1 RGVESAH
8 EARQRDPRRQRRRPG
23 DPRGLPARR
32 RPARAR
38 QPHHLPVLDR
48 QGARHVAFRVRTRPV
63 RPGRRS
69 RAPGTAGTR
78 VLRRAP
84 GDPFHQHLRRRGLRH
99 GQRPRLL
106 PQQPL
111 GEQRRPDD
119 ADVRPRTGRARA
131 GAGRGRRPLAF
142 FRRLHRPPA
151 RRAGQG
157 DPGVRRTFAAL
168 TAWRDLHASSRR
180 RGTDRPPAGHT
191 APQPARHGGVMT
203 RPFILLTVAWS
214 PLAAAA
220 GITFSTPETVIHG
233 PPSAIR
239 LAISPDGAHQLW
251 GEPRAPEDGG
261 LDIRERRRLA
271 DGWSEP
277 EDVAFNSPWNDFDPA
292 FAADGSGVY
301 FFSDRPG
308 GLGGDDIWF
317 VPLEGGAWGE
327 PVNLG
332 APVNTPTDE

>member
-1 RGVESAH
+1 
-8 EARQRDPRRQRRRPG
+8 
-23 DPRGLPARR
+23 
-32 RPARAR
+32 
-38 QPHHLPVLDR
+38 
-48 QGARHVAFRVRTRPV
+48 
-63 RPGRRS
+63 
-69 RAPGTAGTR
+69 
-78 VLRRAP
+78 
-84 GDPFHQHLRRRGLRH
+84 
-99 GQRPRLL
+99 
-106 PQQPL
+106 
-111 GEQRRPDD
+111 
-119 ADVRPRTGRARA
+119 
-131 GAGRGRRPLAF
+131 
-142 FRRLHRPPA
+142 
-151 RRAGQG
+151 
-157 DPGVRRTFAAL
+157 
-168 TAWRDLHASSRR
+168 
-180 RGTDRPPAGHT
+180 
-191 APQPARHGGVMT
+191 MT

-332 APVNTPTDE
+332 APVNTPTDEWAPTPLPDGRLLFSSDGHPGLGGHDLYVSAPAAGGWTEPENLGAPVNSATHDYDAVLLPEGSLVLTRSDDPERGSELFWSCRLNAGYGRPERVDELNPGGGWALGPSIAFHEPGVLYFSAREPDAANIRIYRVAYTTDCPGA